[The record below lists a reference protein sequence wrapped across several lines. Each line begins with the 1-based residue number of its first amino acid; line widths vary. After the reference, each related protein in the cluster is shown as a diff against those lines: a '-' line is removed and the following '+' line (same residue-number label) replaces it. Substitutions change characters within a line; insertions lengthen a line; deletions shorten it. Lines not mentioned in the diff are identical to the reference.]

1 MSPATA
7 GSWGLESVIKHRIR
21 NTPLQHAELSGV
33 NLALPLQGR
42 ILYAHVYAK
51 EPQCAKTVGC
61 CPRRMLFK
69 HCFNA
74 TEVFFPIGIF
84 FVIGFD

>member
-1 MSPATA
+1 MSPAAA
-7 GSWGLESVIKHRIR
+7 GSWGLDADTKHRIQ
-21 NTPLQHAELSGV
+21 NTPLQQAEISGV
-33 NLALPLQGR
+33 NPALPLQGR

-51 EPQCAKTVGC
+51 EPQCAKTAGR

>member
-1 MSPATA
+1 MSPAAA

-21 NTPLQHAELSGV
+21 NTPLQHAELSGA
-33 NLALPLQGR
+33 NSALPLQGR

-51 EPQCAKTVGC
+51 EPQCAKTAGR

-69 HCFNA
+69 HGFVAADICFS
-74 TEVFFPIGIF
+74 I
-84 FVIGFD
+84 

>member
-1 MSPATA
+1 MSPAAA
-7 GSWGLESVIKHRIR
+7 GSWGLD
-21 NTPLQHAELSGV
+21 AETK
-33 NLALPLQGR
+33 R

-51 EPQCAKTVGC
+51 EPQCAKTAGR